1 MNSNLCPLNELKAD
15 YRWVNIALATA
26 GPASELRD
34 GERESERGKSVK
46 KSGIKNHCRKP
57 ETNYLVKP
65 GNQKALIRH
74 FQLSEDAC
82 RVEEFVITHSCVCV
96 QGKVF
101 VCA

>member
-1 MNSNLCPLNELKAD
+1 MREVSLK
-15 YRWVNIALATA
+15 
-26 GPASELRD
+26 
-34 GERESERGKSVK
+34 K
-46 KSGIKNHCRKP
+46 KEPDKNHCRKS